1 MKTKIGGDASIVL
14 QSAKHTVFVE
24 GSKDEEIDPVVIREL
39 LRINDLVQI
48 DVKPMG
54 HCDNVRSAAQA
65 LIHHHPSYYFLID
78 RDDQEDDEAERS
90 WSDFPNPDT
99 HNVII
104 WRKRELENYFIDPD
118 YLVRSPHLRIDEVE
132 LRRRILK
139 ECNRRLF
146 LDAANLAL
154 LALNRQVR
162 KPFASHFGNPNEFR
176 TQRDGAKRLE
186 ELSALLEK
194 ATSVVETLSKDAV
207 AMSYSTFVDD
217 LSGGVFP
224 LEYGTGSWLDRM
236 SGKEV
241 FRCIAGPCFQVVARD
256 GRTLQGKEQS
266 KEIAKGLLGLTV
278 DRQPADFRQLIE
290 MLRVRVGSN
299 V

>member
-1 MKTKIGGDASIVL
+1 MRIRRGGPP
-14 QSAKHTVFVE
+14 SAGHTVFVE
-24 GSKDEEIDPVVIREL
+24 GRNDEEIDPVVIREL
-39 LRINDLVQI
+39 LRVNELTQI
-48 DVKPMG
+48 DVRPMG
-54 HCDNVRSAAQA
+54 GCDNVRSAAQA
-65 LIHHHPSYYFLID
+65 LIRHHPSYYFLID
-78 RDDQEDDEAERS
+78 RDDQDQALVDRS

-99 HNVII
+99 HNIVI

-118 YLVRSPHLRIDEVE
+118 YLVRSPYLRIDEVE
-132 LRRRILK
+132 LRRRVLD

-162 KPFASHFGNPNEFR
+162 KPFASHFGNPDEFR
-176 TQRDGAKRLE
+176 TRLDGAKRLE
-186 ELSALLEK
+186 ESSALPEK
-194 ATSVVETLSKDAV
+194 ATSVAETLSKDAV
-207 AMSYSTFVDD
+207 TMSYSTFVDD

-224 LEYGTGSWLDRM
+224 LRYGTGSWLDRM

-241 FRCIAGPCFQVVARD
+241 FRCIAGPCFRVVARD

-266 KEIAKGLLGLTV
+266 KEIAKGLLGLPV